1 MTRLCRNAK
10 KKQSKVQSKKEKK
23 EEKNQKKNLHGLVL
37 FSRKKKA
44 GLYWIATKE
53 KKRIEQNIGLV
64 PQKSQE

>member
-1 MTRLCRNAK
+1 MQ

-37 FSRKKKA
+37 FSRKKKSRTI
-44 GLYWIATKE
+44 LKSHKR